1 MIDTNRHA
9 ALLEVATRTG
19 KELGWVQRQ
28 ARDEAIPAFRDPRY
42 GWLMT
47 RDDAEALVKEWKPT

>member
-28 ARDEAIPAFRDPRY
+28 ARDEAIPAFRDPQH

-47 RDDAEALVKEWKPT
+47 RDDAEVLIKKWKSA